1 MYILLCVVIGIAAGW
16 LTGRVLKGN
25 QYGPA
30 MDIVMGITGA
40 VGAEVLLRVSDFSGH
55 LRAITTPFIVIFGAV
70 AMTVIAAY
78 INGRRRLAGS
88 SY

>member
-1 MYILLCVVIGIAAGW
+1 MYILLCVVIGIAVGW

-30 MDIVMGITGA
+30 MDIVMGMTGA
-40 VGAEVLLRVSDFSGH
+40 VGAEVLLRVTDFSGR
-55 LRAITTPFIVIFGAV
+55 LRTITAPFIVIFGAV

-78 INGRRRLAGS
+78 INGRRRYAG
-88 SY
+88 Y